1 MRNRYPSDL
10 IDEQRFVLRPLIPP
24 AKPSGRSRQ
33 VDLREGCDTLPDACS
48 RQHDCPPVR
57 FRLGSGEGFRLPSG
71 GLILDGDASDKQE
84 PDVLLLISEQPLA

>member
-33 VDLREGCDTLPDACS
+33 VDLREGCDTLPDDCS
-48 RQHDCPPVR
+48 RQNAA
-57 FRLGSGEGFRLPSG
+57 GTE
-71 GLILDGDASDKQE
+71 
-84 PDVLLLISEQPLA
+84 